1 MAAGRWR
8 YEPAGLLDATHLRFF
23 TRASIAEMFERAGYR
38 IRRWDRILD
47 ERVDPLTD
55 HLFLGRPLPRRIASW
70 VRGRKVT
77 LSGVSAEAHDDLR
90 TLQFLVVAEPG

>member
-1 MAAGRWR
+1 
-8 YEPAGLLDATHLRFF
+8 
-23 TRASIAEMFERAGYR
+23 MFERAGYR

-77 LSGVSAEAHDDLR
+77 LSGVSPEVHDDLR